1 MAQATP
7 MRPALTFNDR
17 HAPDKTRA
25 CEDPSQQTGRPRGR
39 DRPMT
44 PKPTANRPIRAF
56 PTHRKAETAPACTEP

>member
-25 CEDPSQQTGRPRGR
+25 CEDPSQQTGRPGAAIAR
-39 DRPMT
+39 
-44 PKPTANRPIRAF
+44 
-56 PTHRKAETAPACTEP
+56 